1 MNCPVCK
8 IKNDLKEEFCIQCK
22 SNLVVHRL
30 MLALK
35 EGVLMTHEELS
46 VMKQPSKLIKIILIL
61 QSLTSILIMFF
72 IVFSIVLEVKWLAFF
87 KHQELHY
94 LESSSKS
101 EIASK
106 QLQQMFDLI
115 AQQLELVKAERI
127 ENQALKEKLT
137 IEKVVDEE
145 DESNQN

>member
-46 VMKQPSKLIKIILIL
+46 VMKKEPSKLIKIILIL
-61 QSLTSILIMFF
+61 QSLTSILIIFF
-72 IVFSIVLEVKWLAFF
+72 IVFNIVLEVKWLAFF

-101 EIASK
+101 EVGSK
-106 QLQQMFDLI
+106 QLQQMLDLI

-137 IEKVVDEE
+137 IEKVDE
-145 DESNQN
+145 DESKQN